1 MEENAKNFNEYFRQ
15 IDKDNY
21 NTNPDWIL
29 LYLLMN
35 LGNMNKQFSR
45 KELLNQVTN
54 SDLSDSDKKQI
65 LDIILK

>member
-45 KELLNQVTN
+45 KELLNQITN